1 MKFLID
7 NIELVLSTAGLA
19 VIWFVPEL
27 IAGGHD
33 SWQVT
38 ALTATG
44 VGVLHGVIFWI
55 IRRRQR
61 TIRNEAIAEI
71 QLMLKDQIN
80 SQLTVITLSAE
91 QAKEGVSRDERLRQ
105 VQETSVKI
113 SKMLSGI
120 SDESLR
126 RWRGR
131 YANLFDKP

>member
-1 MKFLID
+1 MKFLIN

-33 SWQVT
+33 TWQVT
-38 ALTATG
+38 AFTATA
-44 VGVLHGVIFWI
+44 VGLLHGVIFWV

-61 TIRNEAIAEI
+61 SIRNKAISEI
-71 QLMLKDQIN
+71 QMMLKDQIN
-80 SQLTVITLSAE
+80 SQLTVINLSAE
-91 QAKEGVSRDERLRQ
+91 QAKEGVSRDDRLRQ

-113 SKMLSGI
+113 SKMLAGI

-126 RWRGR
+126 RWQGR